1 MKRDEWIL
9 LAVVLIGAYW
19 LYSYVTGNN
28 PVSAALQSTL
38 NSDAP
43 VGSGSGGLQATI
55 LAALSSFEN
64 VAGIHNNPGGICGSY
79 DADGNCKGPATF
91 PSLEDGEQAAENLIG
106 KFIDSNPGITV
117 GDFVKKWSGAV
128 GQQLSN
134 YQHAVAS
141 ALGLSVDDP
150 IAGSGASG
158 DEAYDGED
166 TDAIGDT
173 DGSVYA

>member
-9 LAVVLIGAYW
+9 LAVVLVGAYW
-19 LYSYVTGNN
+19 LYTYVTGNN

-38 NSDAP
+38 NPDDS
-43 VGSGSGGLQATI
+43 SGSTGGGLQATI

-64 VAGIHNNPGGICGSY
+64 VAGMHNNPGGICGGY
-79 DADGNCKGPATF
+79 DADGNCTGPATF
-91 PSLEDGEQAAENLIG
+91 PSLADGEQAAQNLIQ

-117 GDFVKKWSGAV
+117 GDFVKKWSGAA
-128 GQQLSN
+128 GQVLSN

-141 ALGLSVDDP
+141 ALGLNVDDP

-158 DEAYDGED
+158 DEAYDGD
-166 TDAIGDT
+166 DSDAIGNT